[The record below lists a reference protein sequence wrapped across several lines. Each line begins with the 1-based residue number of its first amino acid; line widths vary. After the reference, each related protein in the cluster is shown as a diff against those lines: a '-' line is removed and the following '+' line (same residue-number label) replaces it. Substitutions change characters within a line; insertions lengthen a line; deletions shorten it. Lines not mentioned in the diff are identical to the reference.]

1 MTLSPSISRN
11 FVIAFF
17 ALLYTTLTFSAALAP
32 TSAQAR
38 GNAVYY
44 VAELAAPAKES
55 RTIANGVVWQ
65 CEGTRCI
72 AAKSNSRPVIACK
85 RLTRELG
92 EVTKFA
98 AKGKELSAEKLAKCN
113 D

>member
-1 MTLSPSISRN
+1 MTLSPSFSRN

-32 TSAQAR
+32 TSAHAR

-44 VAELAAPAKES
+44 VAELAAPAKDS

-72 AAKSNSRPVIACK
+72 AAKSNSRPIITCK
-85 RLTRELG
+85 RLSNALG
-92 EVTKFA
+92 EVAQFTA
-98 AKGKELSAEKLAKCN
+98 NGKELSADKLAKCN
-113 D
+113 A